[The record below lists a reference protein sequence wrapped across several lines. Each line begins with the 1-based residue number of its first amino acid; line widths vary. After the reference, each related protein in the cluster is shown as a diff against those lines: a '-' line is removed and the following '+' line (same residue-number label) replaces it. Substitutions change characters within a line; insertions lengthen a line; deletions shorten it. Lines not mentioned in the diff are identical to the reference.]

1 MVEDKLLQAV
11 FEPDRWKRVI
21 QKAYDKGINKS
32 LLREMCTPNYRIN
45 LFKLICLEQYEIAP
59 PHVVLIPKDKPGEF
73 RKCKANEDED
83 RVILTV
89 ITDALCELFQF
100 MVSDR
105 CTSYQKGIGTQ
116 EVTDK
121 SVKKIIEV
129 SKSIKGNHIG
139 YKADLSKYFDSV
151 YIEHIDR
158 IFNYV
163 ENWLR
168 FKNGTEPV
176 LNLLRKYYHSDWLFN
191 IDGQLVEE
199 YTSLKQGCAVASFLA
214 NVILRDIDDKL
225 SEMCEFYVR
234 YSDDMLIVGEN
245 ADNAINYLEKEL
257 EKYGL
262 KLNPRKVEKLY
273 KDKWFTFLGFNIK
286 GTQITLSPNRIK
298 KFQKEIENRTIKK
311 KINMENARK
320 SVVKYMYGKDTNWA
334 TSCLKLINVEHDMKE
349 LNRFVKDCLRACK
362 TGKKKLGGL
371 GVNYN
376 LKDGTIQRGTG
387 KNVKENLKKV
397 KDIENYYS
405 IGCMSKNYKM
415 SRELFMSCARE
426 MLA

>member
-1 MVEDKLLQAV
+1 MVEDKLLQAI

-32 LLREMCTPNYRIN
+32 LLREMCTPKYRID

-73 RKCKANEDED
+73 RECKANEDED

-89 ITDALCELFQF
+89 ITDALCELLQF

-121 SVKKIIEV
+121 SVRKIINV
-129 SKSIKGNHIG
+129 SNNIKGNHIG

-151 YIEHIDR
+151 NIEHIDR
-158 IFNYV
+158 IFDYI
-163 ENWLR
+163 ENWLG
-168 FKNGTEPV
+168 FNKGTEPV

-191 IDGQLVEE
+191 VDGKLVEE

-225 SEMCEFYVR
+225 SEMCDFYVR
-234 YSDDMLIVGEN
+234 YSDDMLIIGNN
-245 ADNAINYLEKEL
+245 ANDAINYLEKEL

-286 GTQITLSPNRIK
+286 GTEITLSPNRIK
-298 KFQKEIENRTIKK
+298 KFQKEIESRTIKK
-311 KINMENARK
+311 KISMENARK

-415 SRELFMSCARE
+415 SREIFMSCARE